1 MSIFKIL
8 LQIIK
13 RISIFCITYL
23 IVLVGCTIMITF
35 LHDFGIPDSH
45 AVEAVYL
52 TVILLITIVILVYI
66 DLKKTILKCLPT
78 DQSSSNT
85 NESDL

>member
-1 MSIFKIL
+1 MNIMKLL

-13 RISIFCITYL
+13 RIFIFCFTYIIIL
-23 IVLVGCTIMITF
+23 IGCTIMIAL

-78 DQSSSNT
+78 NQNSTNS

>member
-1 MSIFKIL
+1 MNIIKLL

-13 RISIFCITYL
+13 CIFLFCFTFL
-23 IVLVGCTIMITF
+23 IVLVGCSIMVA
-35 LHDFGIPDSH
+35 LLQDFGLPDSH

-66 DLKKTILKCLPT
+66 DLKKTILKCLQNN
-78 DQSSSNT
+78 QSSTNT